1 MSLRKRVAKL
11 ELDVYLAELETKATE
26 KRLEQLECPHT
37 ELEYGKMLSGLMFN
51 PKTSWR
57 EMCKMCGKVIRGL
70 ENDEYLSIEEA
81 RLVAELSAVND
92 AIKANKKH
100 VADDCSTGIKK

>member
-11 ELDVYLAELETKATE
+11 ELDVYLAELETKATK
-26 KRLEQLECPHT
+26 KRLEQLECPHSVKRYEWVRRLNGNYEICTTCSKQLRRVTT
-37 ELEYGKMLSGLMFN
+37 E
-51 PKTSWR
+51 
-57 EMCKMCGKVIRGL
+57 
-70 ENDEYLSIEEA
+70 EYLSIKEA